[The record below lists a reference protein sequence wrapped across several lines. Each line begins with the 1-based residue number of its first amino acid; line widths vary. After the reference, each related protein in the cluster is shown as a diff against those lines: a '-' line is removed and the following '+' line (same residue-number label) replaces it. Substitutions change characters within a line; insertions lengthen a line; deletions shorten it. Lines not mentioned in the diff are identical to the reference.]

1 MTDRRMPTLRV
12 APRVADLN
20 INGNIFGGWIL
31 SQMDVAAGVV
41 AARRAGGKVA
51 TVAVDKMTFYAPML
65 TGDLVNVYAEI
76 GRVGKT
82 SMAVDIDVFSERLGL
97 DEPVRITRG
106 TFTFVA
112 IDENGKPRPVDA

>member
-1 MTDRRMPTLRV
+1 MDSQPNGRGRGRRRRT
-12 APRVADLN
+12 
-20 INGNIFGGWIL
+20 
-31 SQMDVAAGVV
+31 
-41 AARRAGGKVA
+41 ARGGKVA